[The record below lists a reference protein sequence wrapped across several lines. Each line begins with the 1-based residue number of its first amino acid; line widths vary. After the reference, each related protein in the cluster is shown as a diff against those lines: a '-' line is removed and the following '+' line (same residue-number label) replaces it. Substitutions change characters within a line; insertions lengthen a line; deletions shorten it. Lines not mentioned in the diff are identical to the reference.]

1 MDKLTPEQR
10 HRNMV
15 AVKSKGTKIE
25 DLLAKAMWQAGLR
38 YRRNDKTVFGHPD
51 FSHKGKKIAIFCE
64 GEMWHGRNWEEQQNE
79 FKSNRDFWIP
89 KIERNILRDK
99 EVNEHLTKTGWTVL
113 RFWESE
119 IKKNT
124 DICVAQVIQAY
135 DKRI

>member
-51 FSHKGKKIAIFCE
+51 FSHKGKYSTFYGCSNFPECDFFFLFLIIFLT
-64 GEMWHGRNWEEQQNE
+64 MPKSKSRFTE
-79 FKSNRDFWIP
+79 F
-89 KIERNILRDK
+89 L
-99 EVNEHLTKTGWTVL
+99 
-113 RFWESE
+113 
-119 IKKNT
+119 
-124 DICVAQVIQAY
+124 
-135 DKRI
+135 

>member
-51 FSHKGKKIAIFCE
+51 FSHKGKKIAIFCD
-64 GEMWHGRNWEEQQNE
+64 GEMWQGRNWEDQQKE
-79 FKSNRDFWIP
+79 SPIGISEYELAKQQLTRDIQSALP
-89 KIERNILRDK
+89 TE
-99 EVNEHLTKTGWTVL
+99 E
-113 RFWESE
+113 E
-119 IKKNT
+119 IANKLN
-124 DICVAQVIQAY
+124 DNG
-135 DKRI
+135 

>member
-51 FSHKGKKIAIFCE
+51 FSHKGKKIAIFCD
-64 GEMWHGRNWEEQQNE
+64 GEMWHGRNWEEQQKE

-124 DICVAQVIQAY
+124 DICVVQVIQAY